1 MRLRIPSRSD
11 WRVTPSATFPD
22 NNATYSD
29 ILDFVKK
36 QWYNKDIGEYVR
48 SRFRFSE
55 MISRY
60 VQPTDIN
67 DSL

>member
-1 MRLRIPSRSD
+1 MLNPLTHD
-11 WRVTPSATFPD
+11 
-22 NNATYSD
+22 ATYSN

-36 QWYNKDIGEYVR
+36 QRYNKDIGEYVR

-55 MISRY
+55 MTSRY